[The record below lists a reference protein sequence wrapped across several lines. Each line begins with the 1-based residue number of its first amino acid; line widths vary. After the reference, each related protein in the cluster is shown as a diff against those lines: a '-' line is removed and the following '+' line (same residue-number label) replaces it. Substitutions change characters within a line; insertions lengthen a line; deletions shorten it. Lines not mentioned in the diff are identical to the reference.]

1 MVTAQS
7 KEKLMELVKKARGD
21 MTKRAFG
28 RLLGVT
34 DTAVRLWE
42 TGQTFPETEQ
52 LSKLAARTGY
62 SLEELISYLEGKP
75 VSSSKDMSDI
85 VEQIRYMPLS
95 EVAEIGKAVAERF
108 AQVAQ
113 MKEY

>member
-1 MVTAQS
+1 M
-7 KEKLMELVKKARGD
+7 
-21 MTKRAFG
+21 
-28 RLLGVT
+28 T

-42 TGQTFPETEQ
+42 RGQTFPETEQ

-75 VSSSKDMSDI
+75 VSSSKDLSDI

-113 MKEY
+113 MTRH

>member
-52 LSKLAARTGY
+52 LTKLAARTGY
-62 SLEELISYLEGKP
+62 SLEELLSYLEGKQ
-75 VSSSKDMSDI
+75 VSSPKDLTDI

-95 EVAEIGKAVAERF
+95 DVAEIGKAVAERF

-113 MKEY
+113 KTDH